1 MADDLGFNHIEGLDD
16 KISREFHD
24 WVFRLVVSKL
34 KTGFL
39 GEQRTRWALVKVWQD
54 VKNIGTP
61 GEVTGLLG
69 EKEATEL
76 FQDICDYY
84 RHDPRGLDLVIEV
97 ADSRQAQ
104 ENIED
109 MFNQR

>member
-1 MADDLGFNHIEGLDD
+1 MAEDRGFNHIDGLDD
-16 KISREFHD
+16 EKAREFHD
-24 WVFRLVVSKL
+24 WVFKLVSSRL

-39 GEQRTRWALVKVWQD
+39 GEQRTRMALVKVWQD
-54 VKNIGTP
+54 VKNVGTP
-61 GEVTGLLG
+61 GEVTEALG

-84 RHDPRGLDLVIEV
+84 RLDPEGLDLVREV
-97 ADSRQAQ
+97 AASRREQQ
-104 ENIED
+104 NIED